1 MGCDGGT
8 IPTRD
13 ELVRTKKKPEQ
24 VIDCKYFSY
33 VPKFTQISLVF
44 VERQRFRQIIQM
56 ETLCTHTRT
65 IGQTRGCM

>member
-24 VIDCKYFSY
+24 VRVDVHTPY
-33 VPKFTQISLVF
+33 VDHGLIYPI
-44 VERQRFRQIIQM
+44 
-56 ETLCTHTRT
+56 
-65 IGQTRGCM
+65 